1 MVTLPNKWLLLLY
14 RLPTEPSALRVYI
27 WRKLKRLGALL
38 VLDSTWVLP
47 DTPRTLE
54 HFQWLAAEI
63 IEMGGEAQL
72 WQSHPALVGQE
83 DDLYRQFIAQVNAGY
98 TALLTEL
105 QQTNLDFE
113 HISRQ
118 YQQLKSRDYFN
129 SDLGIQVR
137 EALIAK
143 RGENT

>member
-1 MVTLPNKWLLLLY
+1 MVTFSSKWLLLLY
-14 RLPTEPSALRVYI
+14 KLPAEPSAPRVYI

-38 VLDSTWVLP
+38 FLDSIWVLP
-47 DTPRTLE
+47 ETPRTLE

-63 IEMGGEAQL
+63 TEMGGEVLL

-83 DDLYRQFIAQVNAGY
+83 NDLRQQFIVQVDEGY
-98 TALLTEL
+98 SALLAEL
-105 QQTNLDFE
+105 QQADPDFE

-118 YQQLKSRDYFN
+118 YQQLNSRDYFH
-129 SDLGIQVR
+129 SDLGVQVR
-137 EALIAK
+137 ETLIAR